1 MHSLS
6 GVQSQSIKKLN
17 HSTMLLLANSI
28 RLGTFHVIKTL
39 ITWIYPKWNSFTAAV
54 VCISVIF
61 ISACSAPSNVE
72 KAIDEQILHFGLGSE
87 PQYLD
92 PHLANSVSAHNVI
105 IALIEG
111 LVSEDPKTLKP
122 VPGVAEKWDISEDGL
137 IYTFHLRKNAKWSNG
152 DSVTAHDFVYSYKR
166 ILNPELASQYAS
178 MLHGLKNARKYHES
192 KRVLGF
198 EILNAGQGYANGA
211 EVSLVTSESGTGFL
225 GQLETNASGSVIG
238 VKILEAGKNY
248 SSHQF
253 TEISDENGTGAIIR
267 PLIGNLSWEEAQVGA
282 TAIDDHTLQ
291 LNLENPTPYFLEL
304 LNHYSWFPA
313 HPPTIEKFGAFEKQG
328 TAWTRPGNYVG
339 NGPFV
344 LSDHKVNSVI
354 EVKKNP
360 LYWDAK
366 TVSLEGIRF
375 YPIESAD
382 TEERAFRSGFLHLT
396 QTVSPDRIDFL
407 KANHPDLI
415 HFESY
420 LGTYFY
426 RFNVEEPPFDDV
438 RVRLAFNLATDRQ
451 AIVEKVTKG
460 GQLPARCFTP
470 PGTGGFSPESRF
482 RFDPQ
487 KAKSLIKEYLEEK
500 GLKSLPKIELKY
512 NTSEGHKK
520 VAEALQGMWKS
531 HLGAEIQ
538 LLNMEWKVFL
548 STIAKRDFSLAR
560 AGWIGDYVDAN
571 TFLHMWRTG
580 DGHNNTGWS
589 NSRYDEL
596 LELAAKESDTQKR
609 FSYFEECERLIAE
622 HAPILP
628 IYFYVH
634 VTLRNPTVKGWY
646 PTLLDHH
653 PYKYVRLESNSGNN

>member
-1 MHSLS
+1 
-6 GVQSQSIKKLN
+6 
-17 HSTMLLLANSI
+17 MLLLAKRI
-28 RLGTFHVIKTL
+28 TLGTFHCIKTFL
-39 ITWIYPKWNSFTAAV
+39 KWNRSKR
-54 VCISVIF
+54 IF
-61 ISACSAPSNVE
+61 CYYPLLGVYLFLLGSCSAPSNVE
-72 KAIDEQILHFGLGSE
+72 KAIDEKILHFGLGSE

-137 IYTFHLRKNAKWSNG
+137 VYTFHLRKNAKWSNG
-152 DSVTAHDFVYSYKR
+152 DPVTAHDFVYSYKR

-178 MLHGLKNARKYHES
+178 MLHGLKNAREYHEE
-192 KRVLGF
+192 G
-198 EILNAGQGYANGA
+198 
-211 EVSLVTSESGTGFL
+211 
-225 GQLETNASGSVIG
+225 
-238 VKILEAGKNY
+238 
-248 SSHQF
+248 
-253 TEISDENGTGAIIR
+253 
-267 PLIGNLSWEEAQVGA
+267 LSWDEAKVGA
-282 TAIDDHTLQ
+282 TAIDDYTLQ
-291 LNLENPTPYFLEL
+291 LTLENPTPYFLEL

-313 HPPTIEKFGAFEKQG
+313 HPPTIEKFGAFGKQG

-339 NGPFV
+339 NGPFT

-360 LYWDAK
+360 LYWDAQ

-382 TEERAFRSGFLHLT
+382 TEERAFHSGFLHLT

-407 KANHPDLI
+407 KENHPDLI

-482 RFDPQ
+482 RFDPK
-487 KAKSLIKEYLEEK
+487 KAKSLIQEYLTEK
-500 GLKSLPKIELKY
+500 GLESLPKIELKY

-520 VAEALQGMWKS
+520 VAEALQGMWKN

-589 NSRYDEL
+589 STRYDEL
-596 LELAAKESDTQKR
+596 LELAAQESDTEKR
-609 FSYFEECERLIAE
+609 FSYFEECEKLIAE
-622 HAPILP
+622 NAPILP

-634 VTLRNPTVKGWY
+634 VTLRSPTVKGWH

-653 PYKYVRLESNSGNN
+653 PYKYVRLENLVQNN

>member
-1 MHSLS
+1 
-6 GVQSQSIKKLN
+6 
-17 HSTMLLLANSI
+17 MLLLAKRI
-28 RLGTFHVIKTL
+28 TLGTFHCIKTFL
-39 ITWIYPKWNSFTAAV
+39 TWNRSKRIFCYYPLLGVYLFLLGS
-54 VCISVIF
+54 
-61 ISACSAPSNVE
+61 CSAPSNVE
-72 KAIDEQILHFGLGSE
+72 KAIDEKILHFGLGSE

-137 IYTFHLRKNAKWSNG
+137 VYTFHLRKNAKWSNG
-152 DSVTAHDFVYSYKR
+152 DPVTAHDFVYSYKR

-178 MLHGLKNARKYHES
+178 MLHGLKNARQYHEE
-192 KRVLGF
+192 G
-198 EILNAGQGYANGA
+198 
-211 EVSLVTSESGTGFL
+211 
-225 GQLETNASGSVIG
+225 
-238 VKILEAGKNY
+238 
-248 SSHQF
+248 
-253 TEISDENGTGAIIR
+253 
-267 PLIGNLSWEEAQVGA
+267 LSWDEAKVGA
-282 TAIDDHTLQ
+282 TAIDDYTLQ
-291 LNLENPTPYFLEL
+291 LTLENPTPYFLEL

-313 HPPTIEKFGAFEKQG
+313 HPPTIEKFGAFGKQG

-339 NGPFV
+339 NGPFT

-360 LYWDAK
+360 LYWDAQ

-382 TEERAFRSGFLHLT
+382 TEERAFHSGFLHLT

-407 KANHPDLI
+407 KENHSDLI

-487 KAKSLIKEYLEEK
+487 KAKSLIQEYLTEK
-500 GLKSLPKIELKY
+500 GLESLPKIELKY

-520 VAEALQGMWKS
+520 VAEALQGMWKN
-531 HLGAEIQ
+531 HLGAEVQ

-589 NSRYDEL
+589 STRYDEL
-596 LELAAKESDTQKR
+596 LELAAQESDTQKR
-609 FSYFEECERLIAE
+609 FSYFEECEKLIAE
-622 HAPILP
+622 NAPILP

-634 VTLRNPTVKGWY
+634 VTLRSPTVKGWH

-653 PYKYVRLESNSGNN
+653 PYKYVRLENLVQNN

>member
-1 MHSLS
+1 
-6 GVQSQSIKKLN
+6 
-17 HSTMLLLANSI
+17 MLLLAKCISL
-28 RLGTFHVIKTL
+28 RTFHVINHSLPWTF
-39 ITWIYPKWNSFTAAV
+39 PKRVIGHSFWLVPMLFLLGGCT
-54 VCISVIF
+54 
-61 ISACSAPSNVE
+61 APSNVE
-72 KAIDEQILHFGLGSE
+72 NAIEDKILHFGLGSE

-92 PHLANSVSAHNVI
+92 PHLASSVSAHNVI

-122 VPGVAEKWDISEDGL
+122 LPGVAESWDISEDGL
-137 IYTFHLRKNAKWSNG
+137 LYTFHIRKNAKWSNG
-152 DSVTAHDFVYSYKR
+152 DPVTAHDFVYSYRR
-166 ILNPELASQYAS
+166 ILNPNLASQYAS
-178 MLHGLKNARKYHES
+178 MLHGLKNARKYHEEGL
-192 KRVLGF
+192 K
-198 EILNAGQGYANGA
+198 
-211 EVSLVTSESGTGFL
+211 
-225 GQLETNASGSVIG
+225 
-238 VKILEAGKNY
+238 
-248 SSHQF
+248 
-253 TEISDENGTGAIIR
+253 
-267 PLIGNLSWEEAQVGA
+267 WEEAKVGA
-282 TAIDDHTLQ
+282 VAINNHTLQ
-291 LNLENPTPYFLEL
+291 LTLENPTPYFLEL

-313 HPPTIEKFGAFEKQG
+313 HPPTIKKFDAFEKQG
-328 TAWTRPGNYVG
+328 TPWTRPGNYVG
-339 NGPFV
+339 NGPFI
-344 LSDHKVNSVI
+344 LSEHKVNSVI

-360 LYWDAK
+360 NYWDAE
-366 TVSLEGIRF
+366 TVSLEAIRF

-407 KANHPDLI
+407 KQNHPEVI
-415 HFESY
+415 HFEPY

-426 RFNVEEPPFDDV
+426 RFNLEEPPFDDV
-438 RVRLAFNLATDRQ
+438 RIRLAFNLATDRQ

-460 GQLPARCFTP
+460 GQVPARCFTP

-487 KAKSLIKEYLEEK
+487 EAKALIQDYLDEK

-520 VAEALQGMWKS
+520 VAEALQGMWKN

-548 STIAKRDFSLAR
+548 STIEKRDFSLAR

-589 NSRYDEL
+589 NARYDEL
-596 LELAAKESDTQKR
+596 LELAAKESDSEKR
-609 FSYFEECERLIAE
+609 FSYFEECEKLLSE

-634 VTLRNPTVKGWY
+634 VTLRSPTVKGWH

-653 PYKYVRLESNSGNN
+653 PYKYVRLQNEDANTW

>member
-1 MHSLS
+1 
-6 GVQSQSIKKLN
+6 
-17 HSTMLLLANSI
+17 MLLLAKKI
-28 RLGTFHVIKTL
+28 TLGTFHSIKTFL
-39 ITWIYPKWNSFTAAV
+39 KWTRSKRIFCYYPLLGVYLFLLGS
-54 VCISVIF
+54 
-61 ISACSAPSNVE
+61 CSAPSNVE
-72 KAIDEQILHFGLGSE
+72 KAIDEKILHFGLGSE

-137 IYTFHLRKNAKWSNG
+137 VYTFHLRKNAKWSNG
-152 DSVTAHDFVYSYKR
+152 DPVTAHDFVYSYKR

-178 MLHGLKNARKYHES
+178 MLHGLKNAREYHEE
-192 KRVLGF
+192 G
-198 EILNAGQGYANGA
+198 
-211 EVSLVTSESGTGFL
+211 
-225 GQLETNASGSVIG
+225 
-238 VKILEAGKNY
+238 
-248 SSHQF
+248 
-253 TEISDENGTGAIIR
+253 
-267 PLIGNLSWEEAQVGA
+267 LSWDEAKVGA
-282 TAIDDHTLQ
+282 TAIDDYTLQ
-291 LNLENPTPYFLEL
+291 LTLENPTPYFLEL

-313 HPPTIEKFGAFEKQG
+313 HPPTIEKFGAFGKQG

-339 NGPFV
+339 NGPFT

-360 LYWDAK
+360 LYWDAQ

-382 TEERAFRSGFLHLT
+382 TEERAFHSGFLHLT

-407 KANHPDLI
+407 KENHPDLI

-487 KAKSLIKEYLEEK
+487 KAKSLIQEYLTEK
-500 GLKSLPKIELKY
+500 GLESLPKIELKY

-520 VAEALQGMWKS
+520 VAEALQGMWKN

-589 NSRYDEL
+589 STRYDEL
-596 LELAAKESDTQKR
+596 LELAAQESDTEKR
-609 FSYFEECERLIAE
+609 FSYFEECEKLIAE
-622 HAPILP
+622 NAPILP

-634 VTLRNPTVKGWY
+634 VTLRSPTVKGWH

-653 PYKYVRLESNSGNN
+653 PYKYVRLENLVQNN

>member
-1 MHSLS
+1 
-6 GVQSQSIKKLN
+6 
-17 HSTMLLLANSI
+17 MLLLAKCISL
-28 RLGTFHVIKTL
+28 RTFHVINHSFPWTF
-39 ITWIYPKWNSFTAAV
+39 PKR
-54 VCISVIF
+54 VIGHYF
-61 ISACSAPSNVE
+61 WLVPVLFLLGGCSAPSNVE
-72 KAIDEQILHFGLGSE
+72 NAIEDKILHFGLGSE

-92 PHLANSVSAHNVI
+92 PHLASSVSAHNVI

-122 VPGVAEKWDISEDGL
+122 LPGVAESWDISEDGL
-137 IYTFHLRKNAKWSNG
+137 LYTFHLRKNAKWSNG
-152 DSVTAHDFVYSYKR
+152 DPVTAHDFVYSYRR
-166 ILNPELASQYAS
+166 ILNPNLASQYAS
-178 MLHGLKNARKYHES
+178 MLHGLKNARKYHEEGL
-192 KRVLGF
+192 K
-198 EILNAGQGYANGA
+198 
-211 EVSLVTSESGTGFL
+211 
-225 GQLETNASGSVIG
+225 
-238 VKILEAGKNY
+238 
-248 SSHQF
+248 
-253 TEISDENGTGAIIR
+253 
-267 PLIGNLSWEEAQVGA
+267 WEEAKVGA
-282 TAIDDHTLQ
+282 VAIDNHTLQ
-291 LNLENPTPYFLEL
+291 LTLENPTPYFLEL

-313 HPPTIEKFGAFEKQG
+313 HPPTIKKFDAFEKQG
-328 TAWTRPGNYVG
+328 TPWTRPGNYVG
-339 NGPFV
+339 NGPFI
-344 LSDHKVNSVI
+344 LSEHKVNSVI

-360 LYWDAK
+360 NYWDAE
-366 TVSLEGIRF
+366 TVSLEAIRF

-407 KANHPDLI
+407 KQNHPEII
-415 HFESY
+415 HFEPY

-426 RFNVEEPPFDDV
+426 RFNLEEPPFDDV

-460 GQLPARCFTP
+460 GQVPARCFTP

-487 KAKSLIKEYLEEK
+487 KAKALIQDYLDEK

-520 VAEALQGMWKS
+520 VAEALQGMWKN

-548 STIAKRDFSLAR
+548 STIEKRDFSLAR

-589 NSRYDEL
+589 NARYDEL
-596 LELAAKESDTQKR
+596 LELAAKESDSEKR
-609 FSYFEECERLIAE
+609 FSYFEECEKLLSE

-634 VTLRNPTVKGWY
+634 VTLRSPTVKGWH

-653 PYKYVRLESNSGNN
+653 PYKYVRLQNEDANTW

>member
-1 MHSLS
+1 
-6 GVQSQSIKKLN
+6 
-17 HSTMLLLANSI
+17 MLLLAKKI
-28 RLGTFHVIKTL
+28 TLGTFHIIKTFL
-39 ITWIYPKWNSFTAAV
+39 TWTRPKRHFCYYPLVGACLFFFS
-54 VCISVIF
+54 S
-61 ISACSAPSNVE
+61 CSAPSNVE
-72 KAIDEQILHFGLGSE
+72 KAVEEQVLHFGLGSE

-178 MLHGLKNARKYHES
+178 MLHGLKNAREYHEE
-192 KRVLGF
+192 G
-198 EILNAGQGYANGA
+198 
-211 EVSLVTSESGTGFL
+211 
-225 GQLETNASGSVIG
+225 
-238 VKILEAGKNY
+238 
-248 SSHQF
+248 
-253 TEISDENGTGAIIR
+253 
-267 PLIGNLSWEEAQVGA
+267 LSWDEAKVGA
-282 TAIDDHTLQ
+282 TAIDDYTLQ
-291 LNLENPTPYFLEL
+291 LTLENPTPYFLEL

-313 HPPTIEKFGAFEKQG
+313 HPPTIEKFGAFGKQG

-339 NGPFV
+339 NGPFT

-360 LYWDAK
+360 LYWDAQ

-382 TEERAFRSGFLHLT
+382 TEERAFHSGFLHLT

-407 KANHPDLI
+407 KENHSDLI

-487 KAKSLIKEYLEEK
+487 KAKSLIQEYLTEK

-520 VAEALQGMWKS
+520 VAEALQGMWKN

-589 NSRYDEL
+589 STRYDEL
-596 LELAAKESDTQKR
+596 LELAAQESDTQKR
-609 FSYFEECERLIAE
+609 FSYFEECEKLIAE
-622 HAPILP
+622 NAPILP

-634 VTLRNPTVKGWY
+634 VTLRSPTVKGWH

-653 PYKYVRLESNSGNN
+653 PYKYVRLENLVQNN

>member
-1 MHSLS
+1 
-6 GVQSQSIKKLN
+6 
-17 HSTMLLLANSI
+17 MLLLAKRI
-28 RLGTFHVIKTL
+28 TLGTFHCIKTFL
-39 ITWIYPKWNSFTAAV
+39 KWNRSKR
-54 VCISVIF
+54 IF
-61 ISACSAPSNVE
+61 CYYPLLGVYLFLLGSCSAPSNVE
-72 KAIDEQILHFGLGSE
+72 KAIDEKILHFGLGSE

-137 IYTFHLRKNAKWSNG
+137 VYTFHLRKNAKWSNG
-152 DSVTAHDFVYSYKR
+152 DPVTAHDFVYSYKR

-178 MLHGLKNARKYHES
+178 MLHGLKNAREYHEE
-192 KRVLGF
+192 G
-198 EILNAGQGYANGA
+198 
-211 EVSLVTSESGTGFL
+211 
-225 GQLETNASGSVIG
+225 
-238 VKILEAGKNY
+238 
-248 SSHQF
+248 
-253 TEISDENGTGAIIR
+253 
-267 PLIGNLSWEEAQVGA
+267 LSWDEAKVGA
-282 TAIDDHTLQ
+282 TAIDDYTLQ
-291 LNLENPTPYFLEL
+291 LTLENPTPYFLEL

-313 HPPTIEKFGAFEKQG
+313 HPPTIEKFGAFGKQG

-339 NGPFV
+339 NGPFT

-360 LYWDAK
+360 LYWDAQ

-382 TEERAFRSGFLHLT
+382 TEERAFHSGFLHLT

-407 KANHPDLI
+407 KENHPDLI

-487 KAKSLIKEYLEEK
+487 KAKSLIQEYLTEK
-500 GLKSLPKIELKY
+500 GLESLPKIELKY

-520 VAEALQGMWKS
+520 VAEALQGMWKN

-589 NSRYDEL
+589 STRYDEL
-596 LELAAKESDTQKR
+596 LELAAQESDTQKR
-609 FSYFEECERLIAE
+609 FSYFEECEKLIAE
-622 HAPILP
+622 NAPILP

-634 VTLRNPTVKGWY
+634 VTLRSPTVKGWH

-653 PYKYVRLESNSGNN
+653 PYKYVRLENLVQNN

>member
-1 MHSLS
+1 
-6 GVQSQSIKKLN
+6 
-17 HSTMLLLANSI
+17 MLLLAKRI
-28 RLGTFHVIKTL
+28 TLGTFHCIKTFL
-39 ITWIYPKWNSFTAAV
+39 KWNRSKR
-54 VCISVIF
+54 IF
-61 ISACSAPSNVE
+61 CYYPLLGVYLFLLGSCSAPSNVE
-72 KAIDEQILHFGLGSE
+72 KAIDEKILHFGLGSE

-137 IYTFHLRKNAKWSNG
+137 VYTFHLRKNAKWSNG
-152 DSVTAHDFVYSYKR
+152 DPVTAHDFVYSYKR

-178 MLHGLKNARKYHES
+178 MLHGLKNARQYHEE
-192 KRVLGF
+192 G
-198 EILNAGQGYANGA
+198 
-211 EVSLVTSESGTGFL
+211 
-225 GQLETNASGSVIG
+225 
-238 VKILEAGKNY
+238 
-248 SSHQF
+248 
-253 TEISDENGTGAIIR
+253 
-267 PLIGNLSWEEAQVGA
+267 LSWDEAKVGA
-282 TAIDDHTLQ
+282 TAIDDYTLQ
-291 LNLENPTPYFLEL
+291 LTLENPTPYFLEL

-313 HPPTIEKFGAFEKQG
+313 HPPTIEKFGAFGKQG

-339 NGPFV
+339 NGPFT

-360 LYWDAK
+360 LYWDAQ

-382 TEERAFRSGFLHLT
+382 TEERAFHSGFLHLT

-407 KANHPDLI
+407 KENHPDLI

-487 KAKSLIKEYLEEK
+487 KAKSLIQEYLTEK
-500 GLKSLPKIELKY
+500 GLESLPKIELKY

-520 VAEALQGMWKS
+520 VAEALQGMWKN

-589 NSRYDEL
+589 STRYDEL
-596 LELAAKESDTQKR
+596 LELAAQESDTQKR
-609 FSYFEECERLIAE
+609 FSYFEECEKLIAE
-622 HAPILP
+622 NAPILP

-634 VTLRNPTVKGWY
+634 VTLRSPTVKGWH

-653 PYKYVRLESNSGNN
+653 PYKYVRLENLVQNN

>member
-1 MHSLS
+1 MLAK
-6 GVQSQSIKKLN
+6 SI
-17 HSTMLLLANSI
+17 T
-28 RLGTFHVIKTL
+28 LGTFHNIKTYLKSIFSKGYSFGIAFLGLSFFL
-39 ITWIYPKWNSFTAAV
+39 IS
-54 VCISVIF
+54 S
-61 ISACSAPSNVE
+61 CSAPSNVE
-72 KAIDEQILHFGLGSE
+72 KAIEEQILHFGLGSE

-122 VPGVAEKWDISEDGL
+122 IPGVAEKWNISDDGL

-152 DSVTAHDFVYSYKR
+152 DPVTAHDFVYSYRR
-166 ILNPELASQYAS
+166 ILNPNLASQYAS
-178 MLHGLKNARKYHES
+178 MLHGLKNARKYHEE
-192 KRVLGF
+192 G
-198 EILNAGQGYANGA
+198 
-211 EVSLVTSESGTGFL
+211 
-225 GQLETNASGSVIG
+225 
-238 VKILEAGKNY
+238 
-248 SSHQF
+248 
-253 TEISDENGTGAIIR
+253 
-267 PLIGNLSWEEAQVGA
+267 LSWVDAKVGA
-282 TAIDDHTLQ
+282 VARDDHTLE
-291 LNLENPTPYFLEL
+291 LTLENPTPYFLEL

-313 HPPTIEKFGAFEKQG
+313 HPPTIERFGAFEKQG

-339 NGPFV
+339 NGPFT

-360 LYWDAK
+360 QYWDAE
-366 TVSLEGIRF
+366 TVSLEAIRF

-407 KANHPDLI
+407 KETNPDII

-426 RFNVEEPPFDDV
+426 RFNVEEAPFDDM
-438 RVRLAFNLATDRQ
+438 RVRLAFNLATDRK
-451 AIVEKVTKG
+451 AIVQKVTKG

-470 PGTGGFSPESRF
+470 PGTGGFSPTSRF
-482 RFDPQ
+482 HFDP
-487 KAKSLIKEYLEEK
+487 KRANTLINEYLEEN
-500 GLKSLPKIELKY
+500 GLTSLPKIELKY

-531 HLGAEIQ
+531 HLGVEVQ

-548 STIAKRDFSLAR
+548 STIAKRDFALAR

-571 TFLHMWRTG
+571 TFLHMWRTD

-589 NSRYDEL
+589 NARYDEL
-596 LELAAKESDTQKR
+596 LDLAAQESDTLKR
-609 FSYFEECERLIAE
+609 FSYFEECEKLIAE
-622 HAPILP
+622 NAPILP

-634 VTLRNPTVKGWY
+634 VTLRSPTVKGWY

-653 PYKYVRLESNSGNN
+653 PYKYVRLENPENNN

>member
-1 MHSLS
+1 
-6 GVQSQSIKKLN
+6 
-17 HSTMLLLANSI
+17 MLLLAKCMSL
-28 RLGTFHVIKTL
+28 RTFHVINHSFPWTF
-39 ITWIYPKWNSFTAAV
+39 PKR
-54 VCISVIF
+54 VIGHYF
-61 ISACSAPSNVE
+61 WLVPVLFLLGGCSAPSNVE
-72 KAIDEQILHFGLGSE
+72 NAIEDKILHFGLGSE

-92 PHLANSVSAHNVI
+92 PHLASSVSAHNVI

-122 VPGVAEKWDISEDGL
+122 LPGVAESWDISEDGL
-137 IYTFHLRKNAKWSNG
+137 LYTFNLRKNAKWSNG
-152 DSVTAHDFVYSYKR
+152 DPVTAHDFVYSYRR
-166 ILNPELASQYAS
+166 ILNPNLASQYAS
-178 MLHGLKNARKYHES
+178 MLHGLKNARKYHEEGL
-192 KRVLGF
+192 K
-198 EILNAGQGYANGA
+198 
-211 EVSLVTSESGTGFL
+211 
-225 GQLETNASGSVIG
+225 
-238 VKILEAGKNY
+238 
-248 SSHQF
+248 
-253 TEISDENGTGAIIR
+253 
-267 PLIGNLSWEEAQVGA
+267 WEEAKVGA
-282 TAIDDHTLQ
+282 VAIDNHTLQ
-291 LNLENPTPYFLEL
+291 LTLENPTPYFLEL

-313 HPPTIEKFGAFEKQG
+313 HPPTIKKFDAFEKQG
-328 TAWTRPGNYVG
+328 TPWTRPGNYVG
-339 NGPFV
+339 NGPFI
-344 LSDHKVNSVI
+344 LSEHKVNSVI

-360 LYWDAK
+360 NYWDAE
-366 TVSLEGIRF
+366 TVSLEAIRF

-407 KANHPDLI
+407 KQNHPEVI
-415 HFESY
+415 HFEPY

-426 RFNVEEPPFDDV
+426 RFNLEEPPFDDV
-438 RVRLAFNLATDRQ
+438 RIRLAFNLATDRQ

-460 GQLPARCFTP
+460 GQVPARCFTP

-487 KAKSLIKEYLEEK
+487 KAKALIQDYLDEK

-520 VAEALQGMWKS
+520 VAEALQGMWKN

-548 STIAKRDFSLAR
+548 STIEKRDFSLAR

-589 NSRYDEL
+589 NARYDEL
-596 LELAAKESDTQKR
+596 LELAAKESESEKR
-609 FSYFEECERLIAE
+609 FSYFEECEKLLSE

-634 VTLRNPTVKGWY
+634 VTLRSPTVKGWH

-653 PYKYVRLESNSGNN
+653 PYKYVRLQNEDANTW

>member
-1 MHSLS
+1 
-6 GVQSQSIKKLN
+6 
-17 HSTMLLLANSI
+17 MLLLAK
-28 RLGTFHVIKTL
+28 RRTLGTFHCIKTFL
-39 ITWIYPKWNSFTAAV
+39 KWNRSKR
-54 VCISVIF
+54 IF
-61 ISACSAPSNVE
+61 CYYPLLGVYLFLLGSCSAPSNVE
-72 KAIDEQILHFGLGSE
+72 KAIDEKILHFGLGSE

-137 IYTFHLRKNAKWSNG
+137 VYTFHLRKSAKWSNG
-152 DSVTAHDFVYSYKR
+152 DPVTAHDFVYSYKR

-178 MLHGLKNARKYHES
+178 MLHGLKNARQYHEE
-192 KRVLGF
+192 G
-198 EILNAGQGYANGA
+198 
-211 EVSLVTSESGTGFL
+211 
-225 GQLETNASGSVIG
+225 
-238 VKILEAGKNY
+238 
-248 SSHQF
+248 
-253 TEISDENGTGAIIR
+253 
-267 PLIGNLSWEEAQVGA
+267 LSWEEAKVGA
-282 TAIDDHTLQ
+282 IAIDDYTLQ
-291 LNLENPTPYFLEL
+291 LTLENPTPYFLEL

-313 HPPTIEKFGAFEKQG
+313 HPPTIEKFGAFGKQG

-339 NGPFV
+339 NGPFT

-360 LYWDAK
+360 LYWDAQ

-382 TEERAFRSGFLHLT
+382 TEERAFHSGFLHLT

-407 KANHPDLI
+407 KENHSDLI

-482 RFDPQ
+482 RFDPK
-487 KAKSLIKEYLEEK
+487 KAKSLIQEYLTEK
-500 GLKSLPKIELKY
+500 GLESLPKIELKY

-520 VAEALQGMWKS
+520 VAEALQGMWKN

-589 NSRYDEL
+589 STRYDKL
-596 LELAAKESDTQKR
+596 LELAAQESDTQKR
-609 FSYFEECERLIAE
+609 FSYFEECEKLIAE
-622 HAPILP
+622 NAPILP

-634 VTLRNPTVKGWY
+634 VTLRSPTVKGWH

-653 PYKYVRLESNSGNN
+653 PYKYVRLENLVQNN

>member
-1 MHSLS
+1 
-6 GVQSQSIKKLN
+6 
-17 HSTMLLLANSI
+17 MLLLAKRI
-28 RLGTFHVIKTL
+28 TLGTFHCIKTFL
-39 ITWIYPKWNSFTAAV
+39 KWNRSKR
-54 VCISVIF
+54 IF
-61 ISACSAPSNVE
+61 CYYPLLGVYLFLLGSCSAPSNVE
-72 KAIDEQILHFGLGSE
+72 KAIDEKILHFGLGSE

-137 IYTFHLRKNAKWSNG
+137 VYTFHLRKNAKWSNG
-152 DSVTAHDFVYSYKR
+152 DAVTAHDFVYSYKR

-178 MLHGLKNARKYHES
+178 MLHGLKNAREYHEE
-192 KRVLGF
+192 G
-198 EILNAGQGYANGA
+198 
-211 EVSLVTSESGTGFL
+211 
-225 GQLETNASGSVIG
+225 
-238 VKILEAGKNY
+238 
-248 SSHQF
+248 
-253 TEISDENGTGAIIR
+253 
-267 PLIGNLSWEEAQVGA
+267 LSWDEAKVGA
-282 TAIDDHTLQ
+282 TAIDDYTLQ
-291 LNLENPTPYFLEL
+291 LTLENPTPYFLEL

-313 HPPTIEKFGAFEKQG
+313 HPPTIEKFGAFGKQG

-339 NGPFV
+339 NGPFT

-360 LYWDAK
+360 LYWDAQ

-382 TEERAFRSGFLHLT
+382 TEERAFHSGFLHLT

-407 KANHPDLI
+407 KENHSDLI

-487 KAKSLIKEYLEEK
+487 KAKSLIQEYLTEK
-500 GLKSLPKIELKY
+500 GLESLPKIELKY

-520 VAEALQGMWKS
+520 VAEALQGMWKN

-589 NSRYDEL
+589 STRYDEL
-596 LELAAKESDTQKR
+596 LELAAQESDTQKR
-609 FSYFEECERLIAE
+609 FSYFEECEKLIAE
-622 HAPILP
+622 NAPILP

-634 VTLRNPTVKGWY
+634 VTLRSPTVKGWH

-653 PYKYVRLESNSGNN
+653 PYKYVRLENLVQNN

>member
-1 MHSLS
+1 
-6 GVQSQSIKKLN
+6 
-17 HSTMLLLANSI
+17 MLLLAKRI
-28 RLGTFHVIKTL
+28 TLGTFHCIKTFL
-39 ITWIYPKWNSFTAAV
+39 TWNRSKRIFCYYPLLGVYLFLLGS
-54 VCISVIF
+54 
-61 ISACSAPSNVE
+61 CSAPSNVE
-72 KAIDEQILHFGLGSE
+72 KAIDEKILHFGLGSE

-122 VPGVAEKWDISEDGL
+122 VPGVAEKWDISENGL
-137 IYTFHLRKNAKWSNG
+137 VYTFHLRKNAKWSNG
-152 DSVTAHDFVYSYKR
+152 DPVTAHDFVYSYKR

-178 MLHGLKNARKYHES
+178 MLHGLKNAREYHEEGLS
-192 KRVLGF
+192 WD
-198 EILNAGQGYANGA
+198 
-211 EVSLVTSESGTGFL
+211 
-225 GQLETNASGSVIG
+225 
-238 VKILEAGKNY
+238 EAKV
-248 SSHQF
+248 
-253 TEISDENGTGAIIR
+253 GAI
-267 PLIGNLSWEEAQVGA
+267 
-282 TAIDDHTLQ
+282 AIDDYTLQ
-291 LNLENPTPYFLEL
+291 LTLENPTPYFLEL

-313 HPPTIEKFGAFEKQG
+313 HPPTIEKFGAFGKQG

-339 NGPFV
+339 NGPFI

-360 LYWDAK
+360 LYWDAQ

-382 TEERAFRSGFLHLT
+382 TEERAFHSGFLHLT

-407 KANHPDLI
+407 KENHSELI

-487 KAKSLIKEYLEEK
+487 KAKSLIKEYLIEK
-500 GLKSLPKIELKY
+500 GLESLPKIELKY

-520 VAEALQGMWKS
+520 VAEALQGMWKN
-531 HLGAEIQ
+531 HLGAEIR

-589 NSRYDEL
+589 STRYDEL
-596 LELAAKESDTQKR
+596 LELAAQESDTQKR
-609 FSYFEECERLIAE
+609 FSYFEECEKLIAE
-622 HAPILP
+622 NAPILP

-634 VTLRNPTVKGWY
+634 VTLRSPTVKGWH

-653 PYKYVRLESNSGNN
+653 PYKYVRLENLVQNN

>member
-1 MHSLS
+1 
-6 GVQSQSIKKLN
+6 
-17 HSTMLLLANSI
+17 MLLLAKCISL
-28 RLGTFHVIKTL
+28 RTFHVINHSFPWTF
-39 ITWIYPKWNSFTAAV
+39 PKR
-54 VCISVIF
+54 VIGRYF
-61 ISACSAPSNVE
+61 WLVPVLFLLGGCSAPSNVE
-72 KAIDEQILHFGLGSE
+72 NAIEEKILHFGLGSE

-92 PHLANSVSAHNVI
+92 PHLASSVSAHNVI

-122 VPGVAEKWDISEDGL
+122 LPGVAESWDISEDGL
-137 IYTFHLRKNAKWSNG
+137 LYTFHLRKNAKWSNG
-152 DSVTAHDFVYSYKR
+152 DPVTAHDFVYSYRR
-166 ILNPELASQYAS
+166 ILNPNLASQYAS
-178 MLHGLKNARKYHES
+178 MLHGLKNARKYHEEGL
-192 KRVLGF
+192 K
-198 EILNAGQGYANGA
+198 
-211 EVSLVTSESGTGFL
+211 
-225 GQLETNASGSVIG
+225 
-238 VKILEAGKNY
+238 
-248 SSHQF
+248 
-253 TEISDENGTGAIIR
+253 
-267 PLIGNLSWEEAQVGA
+267 WEEAKVGA
-282 TAIDDHTLQ
+282 VAIDNHTLQ
-291 LNLENPTPYFLEL
+291 LTLENPTPYFLEL

-313 HPPTIEKFGAFEKQG
+313 HPPTIKKFDAFEKQG
-328 TAWTRPGNYVG
+328 TPWTRPGNYVG
-339 NGPFV
+339 NGPFI
-344 LSDHKVNSVI
+344 LSEHKVNSVI

-360 LYWDAK
+360 NYWDAE
-366 TVSLEGIRF
+366 TVSLEAIRF

-382 TEERAFRSGFLHLT
+382 TEERAFRSGFLRLT

-407 KANHPDLI
+407 KQNHPEII
-415 HFESY
+415 HFEPY

-426 RFNVEEPPFDDV
+426 RFNLEEPPFDDV

-460 GQLPARCFTP
+460 GQVPARCFTP

-487 KAKSLIKEYLEEK
+487 KAKALIQDYLDEK

-520 VAEALQGMWKS
+520 VAEALQGMWKN

-548 STIAKRDFSLAR
+548 STIEKRDFSLAR

-589 NSRYDEL
+589 NARYDEL
-596 LELAAKESDTQKR
+596 LELAAKESDSEKR
-609 FSYFEECERLIAE
+609 FSYFEECEKLLSE

-634 VTLRNPTVKGWY
+634 VTLRSPTVKGWH

-653 PYKYVRLESNSGNN
+653 PYKYVRLQNEDANTW

>member
-1 MHSLS
+1 
-6 GVQSQSIKKLN
+6 
-17 HSTMLLLANSI
+17 MLLLAKCISL
-28 RLGTFHVIKTL
+28 RTFHVINHSLPWTF
-39 ITWIYPKWNSFTAAV
+39 PKRVIGHSFWLVPMLFLLGGCT
-54 VCISVIF
+54 
-61 ISACSAPSNVE
+61 APSNVE
-72 KAIDEQILHFGLGSE
+72 NAIEDKILHFGLGSE

-92 PHLANSVSAHNVI
+92 PHLASSVSAHNVI

-122 VPGVAEKWDISEDGL
+122 LPGVAESWDISEDGL
-137 IYTFHLRKNAKWSNG
+137 LYTFNLRKNAKWSNG
-152 DSVTAHDFVYSYKR
+152 DPVTAHDFVYSYRR
-166 ILNPELASQYAS
+166 ILNPNLASQYAS
-178 MLHGLKNARKYHES
+178 MLHGLKNARKYHEEGL
-192 KRVLGF
+192 K
-198 EILNAGQGYANGA
+198 
-211 EVSLVTSESGTGFL
+211 
-225 GQLETNASGSVIG
+225 
-238 VKILEAGKNY
+238 
-248 SSHQF
+248 
-253 TEISDENGTGAIIR
+253 
-267 PLIGNLSWEEAQVGA
+267 WEEAKVGA
-282 TAIDDHTLQ
+282 VAIDNHTLQ
-291 LNLENPTPYFLEL
+291 LTLENPTPYFLEL

-313 HPPTIEKFGAFEKQG
+313 HPPTIKKFDAFEKQG
-328 TAWTRPGNYVG
+328 TPWTRPGNYVG
-339 NGPFV
+339 NGPFI
-344 LSDHKVNSVI
+344 LSEHKVNSVI

-360 LYWDAK
+360 NYWDAE
-366 TVSLEGIRF
+366 TVSLEAIRF

-407 KANHPDLI
+407 KQNHPEII
-415 HFESY
+415 HFEPY

-426 RFNVEEPPFDDV
+426 RFNLEEPPFDDV
-438 RVRLAFNLATDRQ
+438 RIRLAFNLATDRQ

-460 GQLPARCFTP
+460 GQVPARCFTP

-487 KAKSLIKEYLEEK
+487 EAKALIQDYLDEK

-520 VAEALQGMWKS
+520 VAEALQGMWKN

-548 STIAKRDFSLAR
+548 STIEKQDFALAR

-589 NSRYDEL
+589 NARYDEL
-596 LELAAKESDTQKR
+596 LELAAKESDSEKR
-609 FSYFEECERLIAE
+609 FSYFEECEKLLSE

-634 VTLRNPTVKGWY
+634 VTLRSPTVKGWH

-653 PYKYVRLESNSGNN
+653 PYKYVRLQNEDANTW

>member
-1 MHSLS
+1 
-6 GVQSQSIKKLN
+6 
-17 HSTMLLLANSI
+17 MLLLAKCMSL
-28 RLGTFHVIKTL
+28 RTFHVINHSFPWTF
-39 ITWIYPKWNSFTAAV
+39 PKR
-54 VCISVIF
+54 VIGHYF
-61 ISACSAPSNVE
+61 WLVPVLFLLGGCSAPSNVE
-72 KAIDEQILHFGLGSE
+72 NAIEDKILHFGLGSE

-92 PHLANSVSAHNVI
+92 PHLASSVSAHNVI

-122 VPGVAEKWDISEDGL
+122 LPGVAESWDISEDGL
-137 IYTFHLRKNAKWSNG
+137 LYTFNLRKNAKWSNG
-152 DSVTAHDFVYSYKR
+152 DPVTAHDFVYSYRR
-166 ILNPELASQYAS
+166 ILNPNLASQYAS
-178 MLHGLKNARKYHES
+178 MLHGLKNARKYHEEGL
-192 KRVLGF
+192 K
-198 EILNAGQGYANGA
+198 
-211 EVSLVTSESGTGFL
+211 
-225 GQLETNASGSVIG
+225 
-238 VKILEAGKNY
+238 
-248 SSHQF
+248 
-253 TEISDENGTGAIIR
+253 
-267 PLIGNLSWEEAQVGA
+267 WEEAKVGA
-282 TAIDDHTLQ
+282 VAINNHTLQ
-291 LNLENPTPYFLEL
+291 LTLENPTPYFLEL

-313 HPPTIEKFGAFEKQG
+313 HPPTIKKFDAFEKQG
-328 TAWTRPGNYVG
+328 TPWTRPGNYVG
-339 NGPFV
+339 NGPFI
-344 LSDHKVNSVI
+344 LSEHKVNSVI

-360 LYWDAK
+360 NYWDAE
-366 TVSLEGIRF
+366 TVSLEAIRF

-407 KANHPDLI
+407 KQNHPEVI
-415 HFESY
+415 HFEPY

-426 RFNVEEPPFDDV
+426 RFNLEEPPFDDV
-438 RVRLAFNLATDRQ
+438 RIRLAFNLATDRQ

-460 GQLPARCFTP
+460 GQVPARCFTP

-487 KAKSLIKEYLEEK
+487 KAKALIQDYLDEK

-520 VAEALQGMWKS
+520 VAEALQGMWKN

-548 STIAKRDFSLAR
+548 STIEKRDFSLAR

-589 NSRYDEL
+589 NARYDEL
-596 LELAAKESDTQKR
+596 LELAAKESDPEKR
-609 FSYFEECERLIAE
+609 FSYFEECEKLLSE

-634 VTLRNPTVKGWY
+634 VTLRSPTVKGWH

-653 PYKYVRLESNSGNN
+653 PYKYVRLQNEDANTW

>member
-1 MHSLS
+1 
-6 GVQSQSIKKLN
+6 
-17 HSTMLLLANSI
+17 MLLLAKCISL
-28 RLGTFHVIKTL
+28 RTFHVINHSFPWTF
-39 ITWIYPKWNSFTAAV
+39 PKR
-54 VCISVIF
+54 VIGHSCWLVPMLF
-61 ISACSAPSNVE
+61 LLGGCSAPSNVE
-72 KAIDEQILHFGLGSE
+72 NAIEDKILHFGLGSE

-92 PHLANSVSAHNVI
+92 PHLASSVSAHNVI

-122 VPGVAEKWDISEDGL
+122 LPGVAESWDISEDGL
-137 IYTFHLRKNAKWSNG
+137 LYTFHLRKNAKWSNG
-152 DSVTAHDFVYSYKR
+152 DPVTAHDFVYSYRR
-166 ILNPELASQYAS
+166 ILNPNLASQYAS
-178 MLHGLKNARKYHES
+178 MLHGLKNARKYHEEGL
-192 KRVLGF
+192 K
-198 EILNAGQGYANGA
+198 
-211 EVSLVTSESGTGFL
+211 
-225 GQLETNASGSVIG
+225 
-238 VKILEAGKNY
+238 
-248 SSHQF
+248 
-253 TEISDENGTGAIIR
+253 
-267 PLIGNLSWEEAQVGA
+267 WEEAKVGA
-282 TAIDDHTLQ
+282 VAIDNHTLQ
-291 LNLENPTPYFLEL
+291 LTLENPTPYFLEL

-313 HPPTIEKFGAFEKQG
+313 HPPTIKKFDAFEKQG
-328 TAWTRPGNYVG
+328 TPWTRPGNYVG
-339 NGPFV
+339 NGPFI
-344 LSDHKVNSVI
+344 LSEHKVNSVI

-360 LYWDAK
+360 NYWDAE
-366 TVSLEGIRF
+366 TVSLEAIRF

-407 KANHPDLI
+407 KQNHPEII
-415 HFESY
+415 HFEPY

-426 RFNVEEPPFDDV
+426 RFNLEEPPFDDV

-460 GQLPARCFTP
+460 GQVPARCFTP

-487 KAKSLIKEYLEEK
+487 KAKALIQDYLDEK

-520 VAEALQGMWKS
+520 VAEALQGMWKN

-548 STIAKRDFSLAR
+548 STIEKRDFSLAR

-589 NSRYDEL
+589 NARYDEL
-596 LELAAKESDTQKR
+596 LELAAKESDSEKR
-609 FSYFEECERLIAE
+609 FSYFEECEKLLSE

-634 VTLRNPTVKGWY
+634 VTLRSPTVKGWH

-653 PYKYVRLESNSGNN
+653 PYKYVRLQNEDANTW

>member
-1 MHSLS
+1 
-6 GVQSQSIKKLN
+6 
-17 HSTMLLLANSI
+17 MLLLAKCISL
-28 RLGTFHVIKTL
+28 RTFHVINHSFPWTF
-39 ITWIYPKWNSFTAAV
+39 PKR
-54 VCISVIF
+54 VIGHYF
-61 ISACSAPSNVE
+61 WLVPMLFLLGGCSAPSNVE
-72 KAIDEQILHFGLGSE
+72 NAIEDKILHFGLGSE

-92 PHLANSVSAHNVI
+92 PHLASSVSAHNVI

-122 VPGVAEKWDISEDGL
+122 LPGVAESWDISEDGL
-137 IYTFHLRKNAKWSNG
+137 LYTFHLRKNAKWSNG
-152 DSVTAHDFVYSYKR
+152 DPVTAHDFVYSYRR
-166 ILNPELASQYAS
+166 ILNPNLASQYAS
-178 MLHGLKNARKYHES
+178 MLHGLKNARKYHEEGL
-192 KRVLGF
+192 K
-198 EILNAGQGYANGA
+198 
-211 EVSLVTSESGTGFL
+211 
-225 GQLETNASGSVIG
+225 
-238 VKILEAGKNY
+238 
-248 SSHQF
+248 
-253 TEISDENGTGAIIR
+253 
-267 PLIGNLSWEEAQVGA
+267 WEEAKVGA
-282 TAIDDHTLQ
+282 VAIDNHTLQ
-291 LNLENPTPYFLEL
+291 LTLENPTPYFLEL

-313 HPPTIEKFGAFEKQG
+313 HPPTIKKFDAFEKQG
-328 TAWTRPGNYVG
+328 TPWTRPGNYVG
-339 NGPFV
+339 NGPFI
-344 LSDHKVNSVI
+344 LSEHKVNSVI

-360 LYWDAK
+360 NYWDAE
-366 TVSLEGIRF
+366 TVSLEAIRF

-407 KANHPDLI
+407 KQNHPEII
-415 HFESY
+415 HFEPY

-426 RFNVEEPPFDDV
+426 RFNLEEPPFDDV

-460 GQLPARCFTP
+460 GQVPARCFTP

-487 KAKSLIKEYLEEK
+487 KAKALIQDYLDEK

-520 VAEALQGMWKS
+520 VAEALQGMWKN

-548 STIAKRDFSLAR
+548 STIEKRDFSLAR

-589 NSRYDEL
+589 NARYDEL
-596 LELAAKESDTQKR
+596 LELAAKESDSEKR
-609 FSYFEECERLIAE
+609 FSYFEECEKLLSE

-634 VTLRNPTVKGWY
+634 VTLRSPTVKGWH

-653 PYKYVRLESNSGNN
+653 PYKYVRLQNEDANTW

>member
-1 MHSLS
+1 
-6 GVQSQSIKKLN
+6 
-17 HSTMLLLANSI
+17 MLLLAKRI
-28 RLGTFHVIKTL
+28 TLGTFHCIKTFL
-39 ITWIYPKWNSFTAAV
+39 TWNRSKRIFCYYPLLGVYLFLLGS
-54 VCISVIF
+54 
-61 ISACSAPSNVE
+61 CSAPSNVE
-72 KAIDEQILHFGLGSE
+72 KAIDEKILHFGLGSE

-137 IYTFHLRKNAKWSNG
+137 VYTFHLRKNAKWSNG
-152 DSVTAHDFVYSYKR
+152 DPVTAHDFVYSYKR

-178 MLHGLKNARKYHES
+178 MLHGLKNARQYHEE
-192 KRVLGF
+192 G
-198 EILNAGQGYANGA
+198 
-211 EVSLVTSESGTGFL
+211 
-225 GQLETNASGSVIG
+225 
-238 VKILEAGKNY
+238 
-248 SSHQF
+248 
-253 TEISDENGTGAIIR
+253 
-267 PLIGNLSWEEAQVGA
+267 LSWDEAKVGA
-282 TAIDDHTLQ
+282 TAIDDYTLQ
-291 LNLENPTPYFLEL
+291 LTLENPTPYFLEL

-313 HPPTIEKFGAFEKQG
+313 HPPTIEKFGAFGKQG

-339 NGPFV
+339 NGPFT

-360 LYWDAK
+360 LYWDAQ

-382 TEERAFRSGFLHLT
+382 TEERAFHSGFLHLT

-407 KANHPDLI
+407 KENHPDLI

-487 KAKSLIKEYLEEK
+487 KAKSLIQEYLTEK
-500 GLKSLPKIELKY
+500 GLESLPKIELKY

-520 VAEALQGMWKS
+520 VAEALQGMWKN
-531 HLGAEIQ
+531 HLGAEVQ

-589 NSRYDEL
+589 STRYDEL
-596 LELAAKESDTQKR
+596 LELAAQESDTQKR
-609 FSYFEECERLIAE
+609 FSYFEECEKLIAE
-622 HAPILP
+622 NAPILP

-634 VTLRNPTVKGWY
+634 VTLRSPTVKGWH

-653 PYKYVRLESNSGNN
+653 PYKYVRLENLVQNN

>member
-1 MHSLS
+1 
-6 GVQSQSIKKLN
+6 
-17 HSTMLLLANSI
+17 MLLLAKRI
-28 RLGTFHVIKTL
+28 TLGTFHCIKTFL
-39 ITWIYPKWNSFTAAV
+39 KWNRSKR
-54 VCISVIF
+54 IF
-61 ISACSAPSNVE
+61 CYYPLLGVYLFLLGSCSAPSNVE
-72 KAIDEQILHFGLGSE
+72 KAIDEKILHFGLGSE

-137 IYTFHLRKNAKWSNG
+137 VYTFHLRKNAKWSNG
-152 DSVTAHDFVYSYKR
+152 DPVTAHDFVYSYKR

-178 MLHGLKNARKYHES
+178 MLHGLKNAREYHEE
-192 KRVLGF
+192 G
-198 EILNAGQGYANGA
+198 
-211 EVSLVTSESGTGFL
+211 
-225 GQLETNASGSVIG
+225 
-238 VKILEAGKNY
+238 
-248 SSHQF
+248 
-253 TEISDENGTGAIIR
+253 
-267 PLIGNLSWEEAQVGA
+267 LSWDEAKVGA
-282 TAIDDHTLQ
+282 TAIDDYTLQ
-291 LNLENPTPYFLEL
+291 LTLENPTPYFLEL

-313 HPPTIEKFGAFEKQG
+313 HPPTIEKFGAFGKQG

-339 NGPFV
+339 NGPFT

-360 LYWDAK
+360 LYWDAQ

-382 TEERAFRSGFLHLT
+382 TEERAFHSGFLHLT

-407 KANHPDLI
+407 KENHPDLI

-487 KAKSLIKEYLEEK
+487 KAKSLIQEYLTEK
-500 GLKSLPKIELKY
+500 GLESLPKIELKY

-520 VAEALQGMWKS
+520 VAEALQGMWKN

-589 NSRYDEL
+589 STRYDEL
-596 LELAAKESDTQKR
+596 LELAAQESDTEKR
-609 FSYFEECERLIAE
+609 FSYFEECEKLIAE
-622 HAPILP
+622 NAPILP

-634 VTLRNPTVKGWY
+634 VTLRSPTVKGWH

-653 PYKYVRLESNSGNN
+653 PYKYVRLENLVQNN

>member
-1 MHSLS
+1 
-6 GVQSQSIKKLN
+6 
-17 HSTMLLLANSI
+17 MLLLAKRI
-28 RLGTFHVIKTL
+28 TLGTFHCIKTFL
-39 ITWIYPKWNSFTAAV
+39 KWNRSKR
-54 VCISVIF
+54 IF
-61 ISACSAPSNVE
+61 YYYPLLGVYLFLLGSCSAPSNIE
-72 KAIDEQILHFGLGSE
+72 KAIDEKILHFGLGSE

-137 IYTFHLRKNAKWSNG
+137 VYTFHLRKNAKWSNG
-152 DSVTAHDFVYSYKR
+152 DPVTAHDFVYSYKR

-178 MLHGLKNARKYHES
+178 MLHGLKNAREYHEE
-192 KRVLGF
+192 G
-198 EILNAGQGYANGA
+198 
-211 EVSLVTSESGTGFL
+211 
-225 GQLETNASGSVIG
+225 
-238 VKILEAGKNY
+238 
-248 SSHQF
+248 
-253 TEISDENGTGAIIR
+253 
-267 PLIGNLSWEEAQVGA
+267 LSWDEAKVGA
-282 TAIDDHTLQ
+282 TAIDDYTLQ
-291 LNLENPTPYFLEL
+291 LTLENPTPYFLEL

-313 HPPTIEKFGAFEKQG
+313 HPPTIEKFGAFGKQG

-339 NGPFV
+339 NGPFT

-360 LYWDAK
+360 LYWDAQ

-382 TEERAFRSGFLHLT
+382 TEERAFHSGFLHLT

-407 KANHPDLI
+407 KENHPDLI

-487 KAKSLIKEYLEEK
+487 KAKSLIQEYLTEK
-500 GLKSLPKIELKY
+500 GLESLPKIELKY

-520 VAEALQGMWKS
+520 VAEALQGMWKN

-589 NSRYDEL
+589 STRYDEL
-596 LELAAKESDTQKR
+596 LELAAQESDTEKR
-609 FSYFEECERLIAE
+609 FSYFEECEKLIAE
-622 HAPILP
+622 NAPILP

-634 VTLRNPTVKGWY
+634 VTLRSPTVKGWH

-653 PYKYVRLESNSGNN
+653 PYKYVRLENLVQNN

>member
-1 MHSLS
+1 
-6 GVQSQSIKKLN
+6 
-17 HSTMLLLANSI
+17 MLLLAKRI
-28 RLGTFHVIKTL
+28 TLGTFHCIKTFL
-39 ITWIYPKWNSFTAAV
+39 KWNRSKR
-54 VCISVIF
+54 IF
-61 ISACSAPSNVE
+61 CYYPLLGVYLFLLGSCSAPSNVE
-72 KAIDEQILHFGLGSE
+72 KAIDEKILHFGLGSE

-137 IYTFHLRKNAKWSNG
+137 VYTFHLRKNAKWSNG
-152 DSVTAHDFVYSYKR
+152 DAVTAHDFVYSYKR

-178 MLHGLKNARKYHES
+178 MLHGLKNAREYHEE
-192 KRVLGF
+192 G
-198 EILNAGQGYANGA
+198 
-211 EVSLVTSESGTGFL
+211 
-225 GQLETNASGSVIG
+225 
-238 VKILEAGKNY
+238 
-248 SSHQF
+248 
-253 TEISDENGTGAIIR
+253 
-267 PLIGNLSWEEAQVGA
+267 LSWDEAKVGA
-282 TAIDDHTLQ
+282 TAIDDYTLQ
-291 LNLENPTPYFLEL
+291 LTLENPTPYFLEL

-313 HPPTIEKFGAFEKQG
+313 HPPTIEKFGAFGKQG

-339 NGPFV
+339 NGPFT

-360 LYWDAK
+360 LYWDAQ

-382 TEERAFRSGFLHLT
+382 TEERAFHSGFLHLT

-407 KANHPDLI
+407 KENHPDLI

-487 KAKSLIKEYLEEK
+487 KAKSLIQEYLTEK
-500 GLKSLPKIELKY
+500 GLESLPKIELKY

-520 VAEALQGMWKS
+520 VAEALQGMWKN

-589 NSRYDEL
+589 STRYDEL
-596 LELAAKESDTQKR
+596 LELAAQESDTQKR
-609 FSYFEECERLIAE
+609 FSYFEECEKLIAE
-622 HAPILP
+622 NAPILP

-634 VTLRNPTVKGWY
+634 VTLRSPTVKGWH

-653 PYKYVRLESNSGNN
+653 PYKYVRLENLVQNN